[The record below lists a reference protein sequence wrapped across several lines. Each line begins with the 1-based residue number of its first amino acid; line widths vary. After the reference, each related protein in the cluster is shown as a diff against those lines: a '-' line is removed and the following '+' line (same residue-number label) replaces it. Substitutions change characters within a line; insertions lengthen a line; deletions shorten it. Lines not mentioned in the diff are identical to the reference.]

1 LIEGPDEPM
10 EDFMRI
16 KGANAK
22 VKPRAWSIAAK
33 RLIEKVGRKAFA
45 DGCKIGPGY
54 LSSLHNGSLV
64 TSPEAMEK
72 VATFALGK
80 GVCLTPADMG
90 RPDLAKK
97 LAPIG
102 QEGASL

>member
-1 LIEGPDEPM
+1 
-10 EDFMRI
+10 
-16 KGANAK
+16 
-22 VKPRAWSIAAK
+22 
-33 RLIEKVGRKAFA
+33 
-45 DGCKIGPGY
+45 
-54 LSSLHNGSLV
+54 
-64 TSPEAMEK
+64 MEK
-72 VATFALGK
+72 VTTFALGK